1 MNNTT
6 AATIESQA
14 LKLTPLA
21 RLELVDAILSS
32 LDEPNQELDRLW
44 SLEAEERLTAYRR
57 GEIKAIPLDE
67 VLAKHSTP

>member
-14 LKLTPLA
+14 RKLTPLA

-57 GEIKAIPLDE
+57 GEIKAISLDE
-67 VLAKHSTP
+67 VLAKYSAP